1 MIFTGRPPWRT
12 LVNRSTKL
20 GAVAVAIA
28 LLLTAGLAYV
38 YLRPPGQKELSF
50 VTQDAALIK
59 PGVEVRASGVRI
71 GAISSVELGKDDV
84 RVTARIDD
92 TVFVGDQT
100 SVAVRMLTVA
110 GGFYVAVTS
119 AGRAPLGDKDVPRA
133 RVSLPYTIGDLL
145 QETPE
150 KLVPI
155 DRAQLAS
162 SIKALSTG
170 LDSNPGS
177 VDNIVEGVNSLV
189 GQLTEQRNQVGRIV
203 NVSTQYAVDVAE
215 QRETIMNMIH
225 KASLAIVTLDQTAA
239 NFGAAYVG
247 LAGMFGKIKPFLDLY
262 WKYREPLGE
271 AFATMES
278 ALKTTNVTIPAM
290 IGELQK
296 AIDTMQKTLEKQG
309 KPMSPDSVLA
319 SRLCFPT
326 ATVSC

>member
-1 MIFTGRPPWRT
+1 MIFTGRPPWHS
-12 LVNRSTKL
+12 LWSRSTKL
-20 GAVAVAIA
+20 GAIAITVA

-38 YLRPPGQKELSF
+38 YLRPPGQKELAF
-50 VTQDAALIK
+50 VTQDAALLK
-59 PGVEVRASGVRI
+59 TGVEVRASGVRI
-71 GAISSVELGKDDV
+71 GSISSIELGKDDV

-92 TVFVGDQT
+92 SVFVGDQT

-119 AGRAPLGDKDVPRA
+119 AGRAPLGDKPVPLA
-133 RVSLPYTIGDLL
+133 RVSLPYNIGDLL
-145 QETPE
+145 QEAPE
-150 KLVPI
+150 KLTPI
-155 DRAQLAS
+155 DRTQLAA
-162 SIKALSTG
+162 SIKALGTG

-177 VDNIVEGVNSLV
+177 VNNIVEGVNSLV
-189 GQLTEQRNQVGRIV
+189 GQLTEQRDQVGRII
-203 NVSTQYAVDVAE
+203 NISTQYATDIAK

-239 NFGAAYVG
+239 NFGIAYQG

-262 WKYREPLGE
+262 WKYRDTLGD
-271 AFATMES
+271 AFTAMES

-290 IGELQK
+290 ISELQK
-296 AIDTMQKTLEKQG
+296 AIDSMQKTLEKQG
-309 KPMSPDSVLA
+309 SPMSPDALLA